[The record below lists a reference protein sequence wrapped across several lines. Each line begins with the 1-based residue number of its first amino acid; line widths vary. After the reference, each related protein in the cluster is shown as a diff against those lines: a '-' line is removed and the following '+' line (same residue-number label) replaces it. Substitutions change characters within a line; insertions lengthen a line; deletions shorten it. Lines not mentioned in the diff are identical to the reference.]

1 MKAPQT
7 VENTNGYR
15 GIGRLFYIVRWS
27 QHLPA
32 IITEILILTSFAM
45 SLIIFQ
51 PLAIQLLQQSLSLTF
66 DQAVANL
73 GVNVVFLTYACPAV
87 EEQSAILLPASSE
100 LAAAT
105 AKKHREALKMLAVK
119 EAAYDK
125 Q

>member
-27 QHLPA
+27 QHLLA
-32 IITEILILTSFAM
+32 IITEILILISFAM
-45 SLIIFQ
+45 SGMDV
-51 PLAIQLLQQSLSLTF
+51 SLGGIMAS
-66 DQAVANL
+66 VAFINGLWAAMFAL
-73 GVNVVFLTYACPAV
+73 GEDTAFALSWVRPRHDTPDRELGK
-87 EEQSAILLPASSE
+87 LSE

-105 AKKHREALKMLAVK
+105 AKKHRETLKTQVTP
-119 EAAYDK
+119 EGE